1 MSNHFLGWF
10 YHRLSFWWVKNPHL
24 YVPTSICL
32 VGYSNLYIYIIYV
45 LCIIICYYFYYYYFY
60 YYIYIHITLYIYICM
75 LISYAPGPG
84 FQVPG
89 PGLLER
95 VAGIGWSLQ
104 WGGDRWGKLAMEAGP
119 MMMYSNIVIYYYRY
133 NIYIYIVSYVAMMY
147 SNMCDVQLYCN
158 DIVCISYIFI
168 ACIYNMTVSI
178 YIHIYTRMCM

>member
-1 MSNHFLGWF
+1 MTYLYKYIESQGTHTADPQNSAVESIMSNHFLGGF

-32 VGYSNLYIYIIYV
+32 VGYSNLYIYNIRIIYYILYV
-45 LCIIICYYFYYYYFY
+45 IIFIFIIMIIIIYIHTLH
-60 YYIYIHITLYIYICM
+60 YIYIYVCM

-104 WGGDRWGKLAMEAGP
+104 
-119 MMMYSNIVIYYYRY
+119 
-133 NIYIYIVSYVAMMY
+133 
-147 SNMCDVQLYCN
+147 
-158 DIVCISYIFI
+158 
-168 ACIYNMTVSI
+168 
-178 YIHIYTRMCM
+178 

>member
-32 VGYSNLYIYIIYV
+32 VGYSNLYIYNIRIM
-45 LCIIICYYFYYYYFY
+45 YYYMLLFLLLLFLLL
-60 YYIYIHITLYIYICM
+60 YIYIHITLYIYVCWFPTPQG
-75 LISYAPGPG
+75 LVSRYLDPDSWNELLASVGASNEEATDEENWPWKL
-84 FQVPG
+84 VP
-89 PGLLER
+89 
-95 VAGIGWSLQ
+95 W
-104 WGGDRWGKLAMEAGP
+104 WCT
-119 MMMYSNIVIYYYRY
+119 VILWYITIDI
-133 NIYIYIVSYVAMMY
+133 IYIYIVSYVAMMY